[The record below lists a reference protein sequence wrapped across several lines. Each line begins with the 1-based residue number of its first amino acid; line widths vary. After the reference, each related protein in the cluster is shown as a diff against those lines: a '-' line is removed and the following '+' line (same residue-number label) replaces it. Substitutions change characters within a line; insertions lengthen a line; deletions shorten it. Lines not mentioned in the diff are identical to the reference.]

1 MTQASEGGPPRW
13 GSADGP
19 EDVCLTA
26 NASNIA
32 PNSVQSQELSNDP
45 LEARGAAAQCWYIG
59 VAIGFK
65 KLAHGEASHSV
76 LERFAA
82 EHRLLIKA
90 AFWRGE
96 SRDSVLCRLVDLF
109 LVEEAD
115 N

>member
-1 MTQASEGGPPRW
+1 MPFTSEGPPRR

-32 PNSVQSQELSNDP
+32 PNSVQSQEISND
-45 LEARGAAAQCWYIG
+45 LKARGVEAQRWYIG

-65 KLAHGEASHSV
+65 RLAHGEAPHSV

-109 LVEEAD
+109 LDEEVGK
-115 N
+115 